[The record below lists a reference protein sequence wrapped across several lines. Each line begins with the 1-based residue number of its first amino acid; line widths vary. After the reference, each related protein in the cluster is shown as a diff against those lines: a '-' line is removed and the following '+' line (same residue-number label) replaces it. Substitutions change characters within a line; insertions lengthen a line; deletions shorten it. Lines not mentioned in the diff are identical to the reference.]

1 MYFVL
6 VKCLAPSYTFF
17 PVFGSPS
24 VRSSRRDLHRPDD
37 GGVFHREGFHRNE
50 AFRTD
55 DNDEFKDNIGGGGGG
70 RGFQPANHV
79 GFQRRVPEGETGG
92 VGGFLRESVRGGLS
106 GRFPPQLLPNLRHRS
121 ESPRLRRAISPP
133 AANLARGP
141 SHLYGHPLFRASHG
155 DLTGHHHNHHH
166 QHLGPQHFFSSQRDL
181 RGEQQQQQRFRWGRV
196 SALIGCFRRCLHFD
210 WFRSYNMFS
219 QALD

>member
-196 SALIGCFRRCLHFD
+196 SLSAVIGCFGRCLHYFTKI
-210 WFRSYNMFS
+210 
-219 QALD
+219 

>member
-1 MYFVL
+1 
-6 VKCLAPSYTFF
+6 
-17 PVFGSPS
+17 
-24 VRSSRRDLHRPDD
+24 VRSSRRDLHRPDA

-50 AFRTD
+50 AFRAD

-79 GFQRRVPEGETGG
+79 GFQRRVPEGGETGG

-121 ESPRLRRAISPP
+121 ESPRLRRAILPP
-133 AANLARGP
+133 AANLAARGP

-155 DLTGHHHNHHH
+155 DLTGHHHHNHHQ

-181 RGEQQQQQRFRWGRV
+181 RGEQQQPQQRFRWGRV
-196 SALIGCFRRCLHFD
+196 HVSSHWLLQCCLHFD
-210 WFRSYNMFS
+210 WFGSFNLLNQSKFYTCYKLHTS
-219 QALD
+219 L